1 MLDVEYGKIVHVRC
15 RIWWK

>member
-15 RIWWK
+15 RVW

>member
-15 RIWWK
+15 RVWWK